1 MRHVPVLIA
10 SNNAHKLRELREI
23 AAEYAPPALSVEL
36 LTPAGLGIDL
46 DPEETADTYLG
57 NAQIKARAFHA
68 RLAGAAGLFVLADD
82 SGLEVAALGGRPGV
96 HSARYHKR
104 APAGDGCLALL
115 AELGGVPDARRSA
128 RFVAVMAL
136 IDPFGGERDVVGVCN
151 GRIGHAKRGEGGF
164 GFDPV
169 FLVEDG
175 GFDGSRTMSELSAR
189 EKNGISHR
197 GRAMRQVL
205 QALAADHTLR

>member
-1 MRHVPVLIA
+1 MRRIEILIA

-23 AAEYAPPALSVEL
+23 TDAHAPPSLSVAL
-36 LTPAGLGIDL
+36 LTPGALGIDL
-46 DPEETADTYLG
+46 DPEETAATYLG
-57 NAQIKARAFHA
+57 NARIKAQAFHA
-68 RLAGAAGLFVLADD
+68 RLGGAAGLFVLADD
-82 SGLEVAALGGRPGV
+82 SGLEVDALGGRPGV

-115 AELGGVPDARRSA
+115 AELDGVPDAQRAA

-136 IDPFGGERDVVGVCN
+136 IDPLGAEHDVAGECR
-151 GRIGHAKRGEGGF
+151 GRIGHEKRGEGGF

-175 GFDGSRTMSELSAR
+175 GFDGSRTMSELGAR
-189 EKNGISHR
+189 EKNAVSHR

-205 QALAADHTLR
+205 QLIASGWTKR